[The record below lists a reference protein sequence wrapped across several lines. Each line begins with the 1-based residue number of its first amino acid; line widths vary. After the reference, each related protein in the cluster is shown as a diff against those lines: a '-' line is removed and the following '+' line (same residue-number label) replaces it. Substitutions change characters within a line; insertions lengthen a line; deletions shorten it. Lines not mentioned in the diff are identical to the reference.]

1 LAKTE
6 NIETKD
12 NCNCGGTGASDIRQA
27 VEAIVAST
35 GSEKDKVIPLL
46 QAVQDH
52 FRYIPSDA
60 LKLLYEL
67 TDVTPAQVT
76 GVSTFYS
83 QFRHVPYG
91 EHIIK
96 ICTGTACHVKGADLV
111 GDALRRELHLTG
123 TDHTTADGLFSI
135 ENVACL
141 GCCTLAPVVQIDN
154 KTYGHVLTS
163 KVGEIIEDFLKSPA
177 VVIADLF
184 SNSVTETDNEIRVGL
199 GSCCIAGGSNDVI
212 VEVRKV
218 IAEYRLDAAVKP
230 VGCVGVCN
238 QTPLL
243 EIAVKGREPK
253 RYTNVKPREV
263 QDILLKHI
271 KPVTAL
277 SRLRGTLDELLD
289 TFRSDELDR
298 SQVIFTDSVREKHL
312 DNFLSHQKH
321 IATEHYGVIS
331 PLALQEYIDY
341 GGFAGYHR
349 ACNSMEAVDIR
360 KEILDSGLRGRGG
373 GGFPTGRKWDIVAA
387 NTSTRKVIVC
397 NGDEGDP
404 GAFMDRMLLESFPF
418 RVIEGM
424 LIAARA
430 TGATEGIL
438 YIRAEYPLAVER
450 INSAIKICE
459 EYGYLHPV
467 EDQHEA
473 VQSHSNN
480 TAPARNDSN
489 VPDPD
494 HNHPQDHD
502 DSSVTTPDSSLVT
515 TPSSSHR
522 FTLRVFEGAGAFVC
536 GEETALIASIEGN
549 RGTPHFRPPFPAE
562 SGLNG
567 LPTLVNNV
575 ETFCLVPW
583 IIRNGAPA
591 FASIGTAGSKGTKVF
606 ALAGKVARGGLIE
619 VPMGITIRRI
629 VEDIGE
635 GVLPGRTFKAVQIG
649 GPSGGCIPARMA
661 DTPVD
666 FEELT
671 RLGAMMGS
679 GGLVVLDNT
688 DCLVDM
694 AKYFLTFTHEQ
705 SCGKCTYCRVGT
717 GEMLRIVTRL
727 SEGKATIADLDE
739 LHRLC
744 HFVKD
749 GSLCGLGKTAPNPV
763 ITNLLYFRDE
773 FEAHTRGICPAGRC
787 KELIKYTVNDN
798 CIGCTKCV
806 QVCPVNAIPYTPYE
820 KHTIDQELCT
830 RCDSCRE
837 VCPVLAIDKM

>member
-6 NIETKD
+6 NIKTND
-12 NCNCGGTGASDIRQA
+12 NCNCGGTGATDIRQA

-35 GSEKDKVIPLL
+35 GRERDKVIPLL
-46 QAVQDH
+46 QKVQDH
-52 FRYIPSDA
+52 LNYIPSDA
-60 LKLLYEL
+60 LKILYEL

-111 GDALRRELHLTG
+111 GDALRRELKLDATS
-123 TDHTTADGLFSI
+123 HTTADGKFSI

-163 KVGEIIEDFLKSPA
+163 KVGEIIEDFLRSPA

-184 SNSVTETDNEIRVGL
+184 SNTVTESDNEIRVGL

-212 VEVRKV
+212 EEVRSV

-298 SQVIFTDSVREKHL
+298 SQVIFTDAAREKHL

-331 PLALQEYIDY
+331 PLALQEYIDH
-341 GGFAGYHR
+341 GGFEGYHK

-387 NTSTRKVIVC
+387 NTATSKVIIC

-450 INSAIKICE
+450 INSAIKICQ
-459 EYGYLHPV
+459 EYGYLSP
-467 EDQHEA
+467 
-473 VQSHSNN
+473 
-480 TAPARNDSN
+480 NDDL
-489 VPDPD
+489 VPD
-494 HNHPQDHD
+494 HNKVPEGRQFG
-502 DSSVTTPDSSLVT
+502 SPGATTP
-515 TPSSSHR
+515 PSTSHR

-536 GEETALIASIEGN
+536 GEETALIASIEGT

-562 SGLNG
+562 SGLYG
-567 LPTLVNNV
+567 VPTLVNNV

-591 FASIGTAGSKGTKVF
+591 FAAIGTAGSKGTKVF

-635 GVLPGRTFKAVQIG
+635 GVIPGRTFKAVQIG

-820 KHTIDQELCT
+820 KHTIDQDLCT